1 MRADLHV
8 HSTYSDGLYSPDE
21 ICRQAKE
28 NGVDFLSITDHDTLA
43 GLDVKRA
50 AAKKYGLS
58 YVSGWEISAYA
69 GTDKVHILGYGCTLG
84 KAYEEFMEK
93 RTAAAEARARESVA
107 KFRQLGIPMSLTDVE
122 NMRKDSSTPFHTMHV
137 ARAAALYLGISAGEV
152 YVNYLA
158 VGKPCNSNI
167 GRPTPEEAIDCIHAL
182 GGIASIAHP
191 GRIFMPIEERN
202 ALIERLVDYGVDGI
216 EALYSTHTDEETAY
230 FLNFAKRK
238 GLLVTGGSDTHYK
251 DERHEIGIPA
261 FYPTEKLLSALFGK
275 VE

>member
-1 MRADLHV
+1 MRADLHL

-28 NGVDFLSITDHDTLA
+28 NGLSLISITDHDTLA

-50 AAKKYGLS
+50 AAKKYALS
-58 YVSGWEISAYA
+58 YLSGWEISAYA

-84 KAYEEFMEK
+84 KAYEEFMKK

-137 ARAAALYLGISAGEV
+137 ARAAALYLGITAGEV

-158 VGKPCNSNI
+158 VGKPANSNI

-191 GRIFMPIEERN
+191 GRIIMPTEARN
-202 ALIERLVDYGVDGI
+202 ELIERLADYGADGI

-230 FLNFAKRK
+230 FLSFAERR

-251 DERHEIGIPA
+251 DERHEIGIPQ
-261 FYPTEKLLSALFGK
+261 FYPSERLLSALSEK
-275 VE
+275 LE

>member
-1 MRADLHV
+1 MRADLHL

-28 NGVDFLSITDHDTLA
+28 NGLSLISITDHDTLA

-50 AAKKYGLS
+50 AAKKYALS
-58 YVSGWEISAYA
+58 YLSGWEISAYA

-137 ARAAALYLGISAGEV
+137 ARAAALYLGITAGEV

-158 VGKPCNSNI
+158 VGKPANSNI

-191 GRIFMPIEERN
+191 GRIIMPTEARN
-202 ALIERLVDYGVDGI
+202 ELIERLADYGADGI

-230 FLNFAKRK
+230 FLSFAERR

-251 DERHEIGIPA
+251 DERHEIGIPQ
-261 FYPTEKLLSALFGK
+261 FYPSERLLSVLSEKL
-275 VE
+275 E